1 MKLVPGGV
9 AISLLNVALAVQM
22 LAGFLD
28 ELNRVS
34 PTVQLEASEHLII
47 WIRKN
52 SNDRIA
58 NGVQGQQMGNDIF
71 ITKWH
76 QKPANSSRKL
86 KVSLKNKRATYL

>member
-1 MKLVPGGV
+1 VV
-9 AISLLNVALAVQM
+9 SQSASLNVALAVQM

-76 QKPANSSRKL
+76 QKTCKL
-86 KVSLKNKRATYL
+86 QSQIKSFIKK